1 MIHAYPTSL
10 FCVYIIPFVF
20 VPRVVYADLYAVLSV
35 GHCLKLTA
43 CHARPHTQVPLY
55 ISRGLI
61 EHMVALI
68 ITPKLNL
75 VVINYHCPF

>member
-1 MIHAYPTSL
+1 MSHAYPTSL
-10 FCVYIIPFVF
+10 FFVFLYIYICF

-55 ISRGLI
+55 ISRGMI

-68 ITPKLNL
+68 ITPKSSSD
-75 VVINYHCPF
+75 